1 MAENAN
7 NMPRLRMH
15 GPAHHT
21 FIISSN
27 PAIVAPSSFSPPRQ
41 PATRLTGALLALVL
55 AALPTPGAAQ
65 GSTPGAGSLACLI
78 LPERVADLGNQVAG
92 VVDTIEVERGDMV
105 KKGQVVARMRAD
117 VERANTGVARSRA
130 DSEADLRGAI
140 AARDLAQLKL
150 DRAKKLAQQ
159 SFVSAQAVEQADSE
173 FRVADEKV
181 SLAREQLGTS
191 QREVVMSQAQLSQR
205 VLRAPFDGIVIE
217 RYANPGER
225 YEDKPMLKI
234 ASITQLRVEVVA
246 STALFG
252 SLQLGQE
259 LTVQPDLPGTPPRT
273 ARIAQIDRVLDPASN
288 TFRVRLDLPNADSSL
303 PAGLRCK
310 IDLGKNARATDAARA
325 TDKPLAGAAAPRT
338 APGSTLLTQ
347 VEAQRPPR

>member
-1 MAENAN
+1 VQRTSIAK
-7 NMPRLRMH
+7 
-15 GPAHHT
+15 
-21 FIISSN
+21 
-27 PAIVAPSSFSPPRQ
+27 PAIVASPPHLPHRS
-41 PATRLTGALLALVL
+41 AAAARIAAASLAL
-55 AALPTPGAAQ
+55 ALSGLPNPGAAQ
-65 GSTPGAGSLACLI
+65 SSTAGAGSLACLI

-92 VVDTIEVERGDMV
+92 VVDTIEVERGDLV
-105 KKGQVVARMRAD
+105 KKGQVVARMRAE
-117 VERANTGVARSRA
+117 VERASTVVARSRA

-150 DRAKKLAQQ
+150 DRAKTLAQQ

-173 FRVADEKV
+173 FRVAAEKV

-191 QREVVMSQAQLSQR
+191 QREVMMSQAQLSQR
-205 VLRAPFDGIVIE
+205 VLKAPFDGIVVE

-259 LTVQPDLPGTPPRT
+259 LTVQPDLPGTAPRT